1 MTDRYQTVGT
11 CWSALSGRETAPSRV
26 APQKL
31 DPLLSLQRTARDG
44 SVFLFPSRQNAPA
57 ERGKKGERTI

>member
-31 DPLLSLQRTARDG
+31 DPLLSLQKLQGTGAF
-44 SVFLFPSRQNAPA
+44 FLFPSRQTPPV
-57 ERGKKGERTI
+57 ERGKKGERTL